1 MLAEDAMVERIA
13 RLAGTDPRVEVGIGD
28 DAAVLAG
35 GVVLSTDIHV
45 EGVHFRRDRLTPA
58 EIGARVAAANL
69 SDLAAMGAEPL
80 CLLLALGIPEGF
92 EDVDALVG
100 GVASHGVALAG
111 GDLSRADSLV
121 LSVTA
126 AGSAERPV
134 LRSGGRPGDLLVVTG
149 PLGAQ
154 AASGYTAPIVPRLAE
169 GAELAR
175 MATAMID
182 LSDGIATDLRRLAAA
197 SGCGARVALTGLP
210 VAGGATPDQAA
221 TGGEDHE
228 LLAAVPPEATLPDWA
243 IVVGELTGG
252 DAVSFLDSTGQPRD
266 LRGYDHFA

>member
-45 EGVHFRRDRLTPA
+45 EGVHFRRDRLTA
-58 EIGARVAAANL
+58 VQIGARVAAANL
-69 SDLAAMGAEPL
+69 SDIAAMGAQPL
-80 CLLLALGIPEGF
+80 CLLLALGVPPGF
-92 EDVDALVG
+92 DDVDALVG
-100 GVASHGVALAG
+100 GVTAHGVPLAG

-121 LSVTA
+121 LSLTA
-126 AGSAERPV
+126 VGTAVRPV
-134 LRSGGRPGDLLVVTG
+134 LRSGGRPGDRLVVSG

-154 AASGYTAPIVPRLAE
+154 AASGYTAPIVPRLVE
-169 GAELAR
+169 GAELATI
-175 MATAMID
+175 AHAMID

-197 SGCGARVALTGLP
+197 SGCGVHVELADLP
-210 VAGGATPDQAA
+210 VAAGATLEQAA

-228 LLAAVPPEATLPDWA
+228 LLAAVPAEAALPDWA
-243 IVVGELTGG
+243 IVVGRLTEG
-252 DAVSFLDSTGQPRD
+252 DAVSFLDAAGQHRP
-266 LRGYDHFA
+266 LHGYDHFA